1 MTNEELNNALYEK
14 MRDEFVEYKADL
26 LSMPADKILE
36 QAYTYAVKQDI
47 VSEME
52 EVILSDKRCKALL
65 SEENTL
71 DKVFSFWE
79 NYESEYMD
87 HIYDMIEHTADEKIR
102 EASVKSTRD
111 FR

>member
-36 QAYTYAVKQDI
+36 QAYTYAVK
-47 VSEME
+47 

-71 DKVFSFWE
+71 DKVFSCWE

-87 HIYDMIEHTADEKIR
+87 HIYDMIEYTADEKIR